1 MILNEKT
8 EMNELAYD
16 RMKSLIKQDM
26 PLQYIQLCKEK
37 GVSIAKLEKETGISN
52 GTIGKWSKSS
62 PTAEKLERVADFFGV
77 SVDYL
82 LGRSEKV
89 AG

>member
-1 MILNEKT
+1 MVFKKISE
-8 EMNELAYD
+8 
-16 RMKSLIKQDM
+16 
-26 PLQYIQLCKEK
+26 LCKEK

>member
-1 MILNEKT
+1 MVFKKISE
-8 EMNELAYD
+8 
-16 RMKSLIKQDM
+16 
-26 PLQYIQLCKEK
+26 LCKEK

-82 LGRSEKV
+82 LGRSEKK

>member
-1 MILNEKT
+1 MVFKKISE
-8 EMNELAYD
+8 
-16 RMKSLIKQDM
+16 
-26 PLQYIQLCKEK
+26 LCKEK
-37 GVSIAKLEKETGISN
+37 GMSIAKLEKETGISN

-82 LGRSEKV
+82 LGRSEQV